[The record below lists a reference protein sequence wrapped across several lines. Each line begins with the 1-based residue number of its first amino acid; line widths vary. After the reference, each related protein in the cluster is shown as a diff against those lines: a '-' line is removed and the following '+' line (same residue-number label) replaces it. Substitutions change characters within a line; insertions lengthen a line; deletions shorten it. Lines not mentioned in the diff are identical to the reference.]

1 MRRRAGHVCVRGSTN
16 LKQKL
21 QRLEDSLEG
30 KSVGES
36 AEEDLKGNHIKVE
49 CEVIAQRVG

>member
-1 MRRRAGHVCVRGSTN
+1 MCVRGGTN

-21 QRLEDSLEG
+21 QRLEDSVEG
-30 KSVGES
+30 KSEGES
-36 AEEDLKGNHIKVE
+36 AEEDVKGNHRKEE